1 MTIAGVLLAAG
12 AGSRFDGDGHKLSAS
27 LRDEPIIVHSLRSM
41 GAAGF
46 NQLIVVAGAVD
57 VSAWVDQVSSEIG
70 RPIEIVQNPDWADGQ
85 ATSIQAAIAFVRDA
99 GHSAIVI
106 GLADQ
111 PDVGVAAWRVVGATH
126 GAIVAATFDGNRRP
140 PVKLDRSV
148 WADLPDSG
156 DDGARVLMQQHP
168 ELVSEV
174 PCPGDPFDIDT
185 LEDLERLHG

>member
-12 AGSRFDGDGHKLSAS
+12 AGSRFGGDGHKLNAVV
-27 LRDEPIIVHSLRSM
+27 RGEPLLVHSLRSM
-41 GAAGF
+41 ASAGF
-46 NQLIVVAGAVD
+46 NQLVVVVGAVD
-57 VSAWVDQVSSEIG
+57 VSDWVQAVSDEVGQSID
-70 RPIEIVQNPDWADGQ
+70 VVHNPSWAQGQ
-85 ATSIQAAIAFVRDA
+85 ATSIQAALAFLDDA
-99 GHSAIVI
+99 DHSAMVI

-126 GAIVAATFDGNRRP
+126 GAIVAATFDGKRRP

-156 DDGARVLMQQHP
+156 DDGARLLMRDHP

-185 LEDLERLHG
+185 LQDLERFGG

>member
-12 AGSRFDGDGHKLSAS
+12 AGSRFGGDDHKLHAVV
-27 LRDEPIIVHSLRSM
+27 RGEPVLVHSLRSM
-41 GAAGF
+41 AAAGF
-46 NQLIVVAGAVD
+46 NQLVVVSGAVD
-57 VSAWVDQVSSEIG
+57 TSDSVRSVSEETG
-70 RPIEIVQNPDWADGQ
+70 RPIDVVHNPDWADGQ
-85 ATSIQAAIAFVRDA
+85 ATSIQAALAFLDEA
-99 GHSAIVI
+99 NHSAIVI

-126 GAIVAATFDGNRRP
+126 GAIVAATFGGKRRP

-148 WADLPDSG
+148 WGSLPQSG
-156 DDGARVLMQQHP
+156 DEGARLLMRRHP

-185 LEDLERLHG
+185 LEDMERFGG